1 MMRNNMRTLF
11 PVVLAALCVFVH
23 TLPVS
28 GQAAQPVVRIL
39 LSGDSTVC
47 NYKQDAPQRGW
58 GQMLGQFFN
67 NNVSIT
73 NLAVSGTSTNTVLQS
88 FSYKT
93 IQ

>member
-1 MMRNNMRTLF
+1 MRTVF
-11 PVVLAALCVFVH
+11 IAVITALGIIVQ
-23 TLPVS
+23 TVS
-28 GQAAQPVVRIL
+28 VSAQNVPPGIRIL